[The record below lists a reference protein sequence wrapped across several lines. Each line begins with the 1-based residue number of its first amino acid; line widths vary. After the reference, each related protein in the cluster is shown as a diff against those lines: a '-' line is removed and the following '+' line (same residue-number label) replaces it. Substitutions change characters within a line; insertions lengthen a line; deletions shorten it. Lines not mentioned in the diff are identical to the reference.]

1 MIKQSQVNVVFESLF
16 NKKVLA
22 ILGAFFTIFL
32 TSGGVYLIIM
42 QPGGAVQTGVGTS
55 FMARSST
62 SQTSTEFFASFFLTL
77 IGVAGFIF
85 LEDAL
90 RKTFDLSGARMK
102 YLVAVV
108 LVLISLGLM
117 EYLLWAKFH

>member
-1 MIKQSQVNVVFESLF
+1 
-16 NKKVLA
+16 
-22 ILGAFFTIFL
+22 
-32 TSGGVYLIIM
+32 
-42 QPGGAVQTGVGTS
+42 
-55 FMARSST
+55 MARSST

-85 LEDAL
+85 LEEAL

-102 YLVAVV
+102 YLIAVV

>member
-1 MIKQSQVNVVFESLF
+1 MFESLF
-16 NKKVLA
+16 NRKVLA
-22 ILGAFFTIFL
+22 VLGTLFMIFL

-42 QPGGAVQTGVGTS
+42 QPGGAVQTSTGTS

-85 LEDAL
+85 LEEAL

-102 YLVAVV
+102 YLIAVV